1 MAEVFAISMYLSKY
15 AKHKMGLSHL
25 IIDYFVAAAGKEAPV
40 VTPLMMYVR
49 QQRAAKSMAQV
60 HLFLN

>member
-1 MAEVFAISMYLSKY
+1 MEEVLLYRCVFPNMPSIKWGCHIWLFLS
-15 AKHKMGLSHL
+15 
-25 IIDYFVAAAGKEAPV
+25 AAGKEAPV

-49 QQRAAKSMAQV
+49 QQRAAKNMAQV